1 MLVQQKNFFGQT
13 ARRRQ
18 SLPIHSRPNFGWT
31 LRQPPATNMHTSLA
45 RSLAH
50 PFIQDCP
57 MLSSFFDELEPA
69 ALMMMADGG
78 VGVRWR
84 CDDQLKNKPG
94 TFHHTI
100 CLCINLHS
108 SQTIASLAY
117 FIVVQ
122 LISRLIRTERQN
134 KQSNSKRSYHLWL
147 KHKTRLKRQLWT
159 LGIESQFWILLN
171 PKSSISFHPRK
182 GLMRDR
188 VRYPRP
194 FLLPLRQL

>member
-1 MLVQQKNFFGQT
+1 MAKTRLFQPKKTHFWSNCQKKAKPADTFSAEFRLNT
-13 ARRRQ
+13 
-18 SLPIHSRPNFGWT
+18 T
-31 LRQPPATNMHTSLA
+31 QPPATNMHTSLA

-57 MLSSFFDELEPA
+57 MLSSFFWRIRARCTD
-69 ALMMMADGG
+69 DDGSDGGG

-84 CDDQLKNKPG
+84 CDDDQLRNKPG

-134 KQSNSKRSYHLWL
+134 KQFKSKGRYHLWL

-159 LGIESQFWILLN
+159 LGIESQFWILPN
-171 PKSSISFHPRK
+171 SKSSISSYSIQER
-182 GLMRDR
+182 G
-188 VRYPRP
+188 
-194 FLLPLRQL
+194 